1 MDKASGEAME
11 GFVREL
17 DSVDAVD
24 LDPAH
29 GSAHHGAAPHGRAT
43 QKARVGRSGPA
54 HDDQTIKTFRGLAYG
69 LPIAVG
75 LWVAIIGVSAYLIA

>member
-17 DSVDAVD
+17 ETVDEVD
-24 LDPAH
+24 LDPGH
-29 GSAHHGAAPHGRAT
+29 DTAHHGSVT
-43 QKARVGRSGPA
+43 QKARVGRSSPA
-54 HDDQTIKTFRGLAYG
+54 PADQTIKTFRGLAYG